1 MKGTFR
7 RKTTRIISILEFYG
21 KNNIKNKN
29 KQKKPHQTAYVGE
42 REHKHT
48 HQKL

>member
-21 KNNIKNKN
+21 KNNIKK
-29 KQKKPHQTAYVGE
+29 KKKKKPAYVGE
-42 REHKHT
+42 WEHKHR
-48 HQKL
+48 HKKL